1 MPARDRPNRDQPD
14 QDLPAPDGSAQDAPA
29 PDGGARAILR
39 VPEVLMEIAGARR
52 GLSLAELDARLS
64 IPKASLHRLL
74 RELGRGGYLVHEAG
88 AYRLGPSSF
97 HLAALVTQAA
107 PARPFPACA
116 RPELE
121 RLAEATGET
130 VMLGVLS
137 ESGAEIIYVDVI
149 DSKAAVRFTIPI
161 GDRRPLHSVAS
172 GKAVLA
178 FLPEVA
184 RQAYLEGADFTRF
197 TAQTTSKAELPAVL
211 REIGAAGVALDSG
224 GRAAGASALASPVL
238 DAGGLAFGAISVAGP
253 ADRIAL
259 ATPRLGA
266 LVLTAGERISRV
278 LGYTGAYPPHSGA

>member
-1 MPARDRPNRDQPD
+1 MTADRDFPSR
-14 QDLPAPDGSAQDAPA
+14 DLPAQDGPAQ
-29 PDGGARAILR
+29 DGGARAILR

-97 HLAALVTQAA
+97 HLAGLVTQAG
-107 PARPFPACA
+107 PARPFPGCA

-121 RLAEATGET
+121 RLAVATGET

-137 ESGAEIIYVDVI
+137 ESGAEITYVDVI
-149 DSKAAVRFTIPI
+149 DSRAAVRFTIPI

-178 FLPEVA
+178 FLPGAAV
-184 RQAYLEGADFTRF
+184 RAYLEQADFTRF
-197 TAQTTSKAELPAVL
+197 TAQTTSKDELPTVL
-211 REIGAAGVALDSG
+211 REIAAAGVALDCG

-238 DAGGLAFGAISVAGP
+238 DADGWAFAAISVAGP

-259 ATPRLGA
+259 AAPRLAA

-278 LGYTGAYPPHSGA
+278 LGYTGAYPPIGDMGASAS

>member
-1 MPARDRPNRDQPD
+1 MPAARDHPNPD
-14 QDLPAPDGSAQDAPA
+14 MPS

-39 VPEVLMEIAGARR
+39 VPEVLMEIAGAGR

-88 AYRLGPSSF
+88 AYRLGQSSF
-97 HLAALVTQAA
+97 HLAALVAQAA

-130 VMLGVLS
+130 VMLGVLA
-137 ESGAEIIYVDVI
+137 ESGTEISYVDVI
-149 DSKAAVRFTIPI
+149 DSKAAVRFTLPI

-178 FLPEVA
+178 FLPDAA
-184 RQAYLEGADFTRF
+184 RQAYLARADFTPF
-197 TAQTTSKAELPAVL
+197 TAQTTSRDELPAVL
-211 REIGAAGVALDSG
+211 RGIRATGVALDCG

-238 DAGGLAFGAISVAGP
+238 DADGRAFAAISVAGP

-259 ATPRLGA
+259 AAPRLGP
-266 LVLTAGERISRV
+266 LVLTAGERVSRV
-278 LGYTGAYPPHSGA
+278 LGYRGAYPPESDA